1 MPKGCAPEFT
11 KIFQAI
17 VLHGLGLVFSPG
29 GGDEKGEEKAFLLA
43 ENFLWG
49 LGTFD
54 PMKEG

>member
-29 GGDEKGEEKAFLLA
+29 GGEEKAFLLA